1 MNITIIIPSLD
12 PDEKLGQVVDGL
24 LAVGF
29 RDIVLVNDGS
39 HEGHLQPFLD
49 AAVRPEV
56 TVLTHGVNRGKGR
69 ALKTAFA
76 WCMQNRPETGGVV
89 TVDGDNQHSAKDV
102 RACAEAMVRQP
113 EKIWLGVRDFSL
125 EQVPLRSRFGNT
137 VTRCIMKLACGVQV
151 TDTQTGLRAIPAR
164 YLPLMCRIEG
174 ERYEYETQ
182 MLLSLRSEK
191 IGIGE
196 VVIDT
201 VYIEENQTSHFNP
214 LKDSWKIYKI
224 IFRHMFRSIR
234 SFAAFAASSVAC
246 FLLDNGLFTLLN
258 AVVLSRLA
266 DGGRELAA
274 TVGARAVSSVLNFL
288 LNRNLVFHSREGAG
302 KSAPRYFLLA
312 LALCGIS
319 AWFVYLLNSLLHMSN
334 VMETAIK
341 LPVDTVLFLF
351 SYLIQKKW
359 VFQEEKTDTMS

>member
-12 PDEKLGQVVDGL
+12 PDEKLGQVVEGL
-24 LAVGF
+24 LAAGF

-39 HEGHLQPFLD
+39 HEEHLQPFLD
-49 AAVRPEV
+49 AAAHPEV
-56 TVLTHGVNRGKGR
+56 TVLTHEVNKGKGR

-76 WCMQNRPETGGVV
+76 WCIQNRPGIDGVV
-89 TVDGDNQHSAKDV
+89 TVDGDNQHNAKDV
-102 RACAEAMVRQP
+102 RACAEAMVSQP
-113 EKIWLGVRDFSL
+113 EKVWLGARDFSL
-125 EQVPLRSRFGNT
+125 EQVPPRSRFGNT
-137 VTRCIMKLACGVQV
+137 ITRSIMKLACGVNV

-164 YLPLMCRIEG
+164 YLPLMCQIEG

-196 VVIDT
+196 VLIDT

-224 IFRHMFRSIR
+224 IFRHMFRSVR
-234 SFAAFAASSVAC
+234 SFVTFAASSVIC

-266 DGGRELAA
+266 DGGREFAA
-274 TVGARAVSSVLNFL
+274 TLGARVVSSIVNFL
-288 LNRNLVFHSREGAG
+288 LNRNLVFRSRGAAG
-302 KSAPRYFLLA
+302 QSAKRYFLLA
-312 LALCGIS
+312 LVQCSIS
-319 AWFVYLLNSLLHMSN
+319 ALLVYLLNNLLHVPN
-334 VMETAIK
+334 VMETVIK
-341 LPVDTVLFLF
+341 LPVDGMLFLF

-359 VFQEEKTDTMS
+359 VFKDK

>member
-24 LAVGF
+24 LAAGF

-39 HEGHLQPFLD
+39 HEEHLQPFLD

-56 TVLTHGVNRGKGR
+56 TVLTHDVNQGKGR

-76 WCMQNRPETGGVV
+76 WCMQNRPEIDGVV
-89 TVDGDNQHSAKDV
+89 TVDGDNQHNAKDV
-102 RACAEAMVRQP
+102 LACAEAMLRLP

-125 EQVPLRSRFGNT
+125 EQVPFRSRFGNT
-137 VTRCIMKLACGVQV
+137 VTRCVMNLACGVSV

-201 VYIEENQTSHFNP
+201 VYIEENQTSHFDP

-224 IFRHMFRSIR
+224 IFRHTFRSVR
-234 SFAAFAASSVAC
+234 SFAAFAVSSVIC

-266 DGGRELAA
+266 DGGRELVA

-302 KSAPRYFLLA
+302 RSAPRYFLLA

-319 AWFVYLLNSLLHMSN
+319 ALLVYLLNSLLHMPN

-359 VFQEEKTDTMS
+359 VFQGEKADTAS

>member
-1 MNITIIIPSLD
+1 MNITVIVPSLD

-24 LAVGF
+24 VAAGF

-39 HEGHLQPFLD
+39 HKEHLQPFLD
-49 AAVRPEV
+49 AAVCPEV
-56 TVLTHGVNRGKGR
+56 TVLTHDVNKGKGR
-69 ALKTAFA
+69 ALKTAFT
-76 WCMQNRPETGGVV
+76 WCIQNRPEIDGVV
-89 TVDGDNQHSAKDV
+89 TVDGDNQHNAKDV

-125 EQVPLRSRFGNT
+125 EQVPPRSRFGNT
-137 VTRCIMKLACGVQV
+137 VTRCIMRLACGVRV
-151 TDTQTGLRAIPAR
+151 TDTQTGLRAIPAQ

-234 SFAAFAASSVAC
+234 SFAAFAASSVVC

-274 TVGARAVSSVLNFL
+274 TVGARVVSSVLNFL

-312 LALCGIS
+312 LVQCGIS
-319 AWFVYLLNSLLHMSN
+319 AWFVYLLNSLLHMPHI
-334 VMETAIK
+334 METAIK

-359 VFQEEKTDTMS
+359 VFKDK